1 MRASRKTHRKQG
13 NRENGEISKTLISLD
28 LLGKLG
34 RTPAENREGSSGIY
48 FKRGGGGWG
57 GGGGGGGGVGWG
69 WSNHQLNCIEN
80 KEKKGGGDNNS

>member
-48 FKRGGGGWG
+48 FKRGGGGGGPTTNLIVHVLKINKKRG
-57 GGGGGGGGVGWG
+57 GGGGGGEG
-69 WSNHQLNCIEN
+69 
-80 KEKKGGGDNNS
+80 